1 MQLIDVHGLT
11 PDLYSFNS
19 LIKACRIDNQW
30 RCAFAQIR
38 EMQSY
43 GIAPDIV
50 SVSLF
55 LYVLR
60 GSFLL
65 QVSFNSIIHSMSVA
79 KEVWLFY
86 ISFYNCIFSPF
97 SFFPVDAC
105 N

>member
-30 RCAFAQIR
+30 RCAFTQIR
-38 EMQSY
+38 EMQSF

-55 LYVLR
+55 SYLLK
-60 GSFLL
+60 GSFCL
-65 QVSFNSIIHSMSVA
+65 QVSFNSIIHAMSVA
-79 KEVWLFY
+79 KEVWLYCMF
-86 ISFYNCIFSPF
+86 FS
-97 SFFPVDAC
+97 SCKFPHFHIL
-105 N
+105 